1 MNAIAPPQPAAANG
15 SADRLSPAM
24 RQRID
29 EWMQPLASTPQGRLD
44 HEIGERLGRVCPMRH
59 CLCVLADHGCSGL
72 PASAPRVQG
81 TAPPELQRTYAAL
94 VLERDPLLARATQEW
109 RPIVAS
115 LDEHCAWIA
124 SQVRNPGV
132 LLSWVE
138 RNAQAGARHLAAI
151 PARGWLSRGALFAFL
166 DHAPG
171 DNEVFAL
178 FYAAQRL
185 ALALDLRQ
193 RPYVAELLSMRFT
206 ARELD
211 VLRAGLRGEGDDE
224 IAQGLDLSVDAIRYY
239 YKKFKHRVPVTMG
252 HLKPRDLARILHHV
266 GRL

>member
-1 MNAIAPPQPAAANG
+1 MIHAADPTTHEAAARLTPAA
-15 SADRLSPAM
+15 

-29 EWMQPLASTPQGRLD
+29 EWMLPLRSVAPDRLD
-44 HEIGERLGRVCPMRH
+44 AEIGDRLARVCAMRH

-72 PASAPRVQG
+72 EASAPRVQG
-81 TAPPELQRTYAAL
+81 TAPAELQRLYACL

-115 LDEHCAWIA
+115 LDEHRAWISA
-124 SQVRNPGV
+124 QVRNAGV
-132 LLSWVE
+132 LLAWLD

-166 DHAPG
+166 DTAPG
-171 DNEVFAL
+171 DPEVFAL

-185 ALALDLRQ
+185 ALALDMRQ
-193 RPYVAELLSMRFT
+193 RPYVSELLSMRFT

-211 VLRAGLRGEGDDE
+211 VLRAGLRGQADDE
-224 IAQGLDLSVDAIRYY
+224 IAAGLDLSVDAIRYY
-239 YKKFKHRVPVTMG
+239 YKKFKGRVPVTMG